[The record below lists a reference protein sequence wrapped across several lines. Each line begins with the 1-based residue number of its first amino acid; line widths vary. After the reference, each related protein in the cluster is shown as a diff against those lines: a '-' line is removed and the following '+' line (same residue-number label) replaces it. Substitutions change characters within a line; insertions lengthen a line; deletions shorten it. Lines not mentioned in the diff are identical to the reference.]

1 MQTGI
6 NKSVAVLAWFL
17 IKKKKKAERNM
28 FQKISCKSIYEIY
41 INSKGLIYIEKDKF
55 AHLQVIRFQVSQ
67 CISWDFGRM
76 MAIHSYSNTPGS

>member
-41 INSKGLIYIEKDKF
+41 INSKGLIYIEK
-55 AHLQVIRFQVSQ
+55 R
-67 CISWDFGRM
+67 
-76 MAIHSYSNTPGS
+76 